1 MGTEE
6 KHPGFCEVQGNGPA
20 RRVVSGRL
28 LRGTSPVSRV
38 GIIAAFMAP
47 WRAWPIGLCHSTR
60 DDRACHTALSNP
72 LAQGDLFSFGN
83 FAADMLLCIITVSL
97 VVSGGGGLART
108 CDYRKTIQRMTRL
121 LFKSPC
127 LFLFQI
133 LLGTH
138 ENPPN
143 SGCDRVVK
151 ALAPNS

>member
-1 MGTEE
+1 MGAEE
-6 KHPGFCEVQGNGPA
+6 KHSGFCEVQGNGPT

-38 GIIAAFMAP
+38 GINAAFVAP
-47 WRAWPIGLCHSTR
+47 YGAWPIGLCHSTR

-72 LAQGDLFSFGN
+72 LAQGDLFSFGG
-83 FAADMLLCIITVSL
+83 FAADMLLCISAVSL

-108 CDYRKTIQRMTRL
+108 CDYRETVQRMTPL

-127 LFLFQI
+127 LSLLQV

-138 ENPPN
+138 GNPPN
-143 SGCDRVVK
+143 SGCDKGVK